1 MQKIKTIM
9 DLGNGYIKG
18 VVFGLEDSKVT
29 VLVKDLVKTKGV
41 RKGKVL
47 DVNALVE
54 SMSEA
59 IKTFNTKLG

>member
-1 MQKIKTIM
+1 M